1 VESVQQ
7 KHTSDRRQRAS
18 PASKQ
23 KSPKVSKRARSSS
36 SLSDKE
42 QQNTSKNKLSK
53 QQSRASPEQ
62 PGEAGDRD
70 GRQGSS
76 PQHHPSKHVDTRRR
90 RTPER
95 RGNVGPERRQRS
107 SPDSR
112 SAVSPERRYRP
123 NADKRQRGPS
133 PDHRQARQNQQLH
146 TRSRSNSSLSPKP
159 AVYSQNAEHDRVD
172 RRRAASPASAARHAR
187 KPSTTSPEPA
197 TAKEQRLT
205 LKSSKI
211 DQSSGMELT
220 KMHTASGSGSDDGTV
235 KRKRKELSG
244 SEEVFSLYCFVL
256 LSKIIITFTVV
267 YCAYQSHCCNV

>member
-23 KSPKVSKRARSSS
+23 KSPKVSKHARSSS

-70 GRQGSS
+70 GRQGTS
-76 PQHHPSKHVDTRRR
+76 PQHHPSRHVDTRRR

-95 RGNVGPERRQRS
+95 RGNVG
-107 SPDSR
+107 
-112 SAVSPERRYRP
+112 PERRYRP

-187 KPSTTSPEPA
+187 KPSSTSPEPA